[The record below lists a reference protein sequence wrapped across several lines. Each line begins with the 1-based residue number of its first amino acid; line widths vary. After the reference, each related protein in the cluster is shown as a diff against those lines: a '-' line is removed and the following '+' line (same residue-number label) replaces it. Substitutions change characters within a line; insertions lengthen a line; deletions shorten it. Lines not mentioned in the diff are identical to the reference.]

1 MSGPVRRVVV
11 VVPVH
16 DEEALLPACL
26 QALVRARDHLLVR
39 RPDVEV
45 GVVVVLDDCGD
56 GSAAVAARFDVCALD
71 VRERAVGAARAAGID
86 AALAA
91 RSTEP
96 AATWIACTD
105 GDSVV
110 PDTWLT
116 AQVELAEGGAD
127 VVVGTVRPDPR
138 DLAEHQL
145 AAWQA
150 TRVPGR
156 ANGHVHGANLGVRAD
171 AYLRAGGFTP
181 VDEHEDVLLV
191 ERLRRDPCVTVVATD
206 VTDVLTSGRTE
217 GRSPGGYAGY
227 LLSRFPP

>member
-1 MSGPVRRVVV
+1 VSAPVQRVVV

-16 DEEALLPACL
+16 DEEALLPGCL
-26 QALVRARDHLLVR
+26 QALRRARHHLLVR

-45 GVVVVLDDCGD
+45 EVVVVLDDCRD
-56 GSAAVAARFDVCALD
+56 GSAAVAARFDVGVLE
-71 VRERAVGAARAAGID
+71 VRERAVGAARAAGIN
-86 AALAA
+86 AALAS
-91 RSTEP
+91 RSDEP

-110 PDTWLT
+110 PDSWLT
-116 AQVELAEGGAD
+116 TQVDLAEGGAD

-138 DLAEHQL
+138 DLAEHQV

-150 TRVPGR
+150 TRVPGQ

-171 AYLRAGGFTP
+171 AYLRAGGFAP

-191 ERLRRDPCVTVVATD
+191 ERLRREPRVWVVATD
-206 VTDVLTSGRTE
+206 LTDVLTSGRTE